1 MPLGGKLA
9 LKNAFKTSYP
19 TIREALKFNTSTDLA
34 KKIRHTAINEFGG
47 VEVITNKQ

>member
-19 TIREALKFNTSTDLA
+19 TIREALKFNTDTELA
-34 KKIRHTAINEFGG
+34 KKIRHTAIKVYGG
-47 VEVITNKQ
+47 VEVVINK